1 MEIAPGVYSIPAKPA
16 QYTGPHPPN
25 VYLVRDG
32 DEGAFIDSGFADD
45 ESVQTRLQFLRRF
58 PNLRLRYVVITHT
71 HLDHAGGAYR
81 YREATGARIVMHRLQ
96 EEAVRKAL
104 EEPDP
109 DIPEHMRHLREAVG
123 KATPDVLVEDG
134 ETLRVGGRTL
144 RMVHTPGHQAG
155 HLCIYLED
163 ARILFTGD
171 HVVGEGTVAIPPP
184 PSGDMARYLESLRK
198 VLEYPGVDRLCPGH
212 GPVVENPQQKV
223 RELIQH
229 RLDRERQIL
238 ALVRGGKD
246 TVRKLRRAIYPEL
259 DQRLHR
265 MAEGQVMAHL
275 RKLEAEGRVALAQEG
290 EETRVTLLA

>member
-1 MEIAPGVYSIPAKPA
+1 MELAPNLYSIPAKPA

-45 ESVQTRLQFLRRF
+45 ESVTARLEFLRQF
-58 PNLRLRYVVITHT
+58 PGLRLRYVVITHT

-81 YREATGARIVMHRLQ
+81 YREATGAQIVMHRLQ

-109 DIPEHMRHLREAVG
+109 DIPEGMRHLREAVG

-134 ETLRVGGRTL
+134 QTLQVGSRTLRV
-144 RMVHTPGHQAG
+144 VHTPGHQAG
-155 HLCIYLED
+155 HICIYLED
-163 ARILFTGD
+163 ARVLFTGD

-184 PSGDMARYLESLRK
+184 PSGDMAQYLRSLEK
-198 VLEYPGVDRLCPGH
+198 VLAYPGVDRLCPGH

-238 ALVRGGKD
+238 ALVRRGKD
-246 TVRKLRRAIYPEL
+246 TVTALRRALYPEL
-259 DQRLHR
+259 DKRLYR
-265 MAEGQVMAHL
+265 MAEGQVLAHL
-275 RKLEAEGRVALAQEG
+275 RKLEAEGTVTLHQE
-290 EETRVTLLA
+290 EQETRVTLTA